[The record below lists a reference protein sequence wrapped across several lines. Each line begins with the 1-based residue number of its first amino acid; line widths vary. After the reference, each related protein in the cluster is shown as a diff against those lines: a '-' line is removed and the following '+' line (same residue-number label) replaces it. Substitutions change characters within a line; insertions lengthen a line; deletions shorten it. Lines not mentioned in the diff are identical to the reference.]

1 MFSVNSTV
9 PQVAAALAQIPAL
22 LNHARNSN
30 FSKTLST
37 SSHIPNRKDRPP
49 RYHRHASRHK
59 AQTMEE
65 LIAICNECLE
75 AKAIQI
81 VPQNVNKT
89 ELNVCKNNPLR
100 KSSHA
105 LCTSNISAPTF
116 FENKTGFPESGLRS
130 PIPGQINLHHLF
142 SSARNSIMFEQRRGF
157 ESKKRR
163 QEAADQEAKSKSQDA
178 EDQTK
183 NTAKKPMQYFD
194 KFGRYVL
201 AGVLIYL
208 AIRYFSGRGL
218 MLVDFD
224 VKPVK
229 TNTCFDDVQGCY
241 EAKQELID
249 IVNFLKNPLR
259 FTSVG
264 AKLPKGVL
272 LSGPPGVGKTLLARA
287 VAGEANVPFFQVTG
301 SEFDEMF
308 VGTGAKKVRTLFKAA
323 KSVAPCVIFIDE
335 LDSVGSKR
343 ANSGMHPYAN
353 QTINQLLAE
362 MDGFQTNSGIIVI
375 GATNRSHH
383 LDSAIIRAGRF
394 DVEIKV
400 RVPPLRERVELFDYF
415 LNKPN
420 ITLHSDVNIDDLAK
434 TCVGFT
440 GADVENMVNQAA
452 LHTALRNS
460 NVICQQDLEFAK
472 EKIKLGPAMKHK
484 IPDENTNRMTAY
496 HEAGH
501 TIVCLYTQNAVPLY
515 KVTIQARGQTLG
527 HTAFSLEKDEYSVS
541 KAELMARMDV
551 AMGGRVAEEL
561 VFGSD
566 KVSTGAS
573 SDFAAA
579 TAIAQNM
586 VTQYGMSEK
595 VGIHVFSESDKPSAG
610 MQDIIDKEVQRLLNE
625 SYARAVD
632 LLKRHREDL
641 NRLAAALLKYEI
653 LSKEDVLAVIAGK
666 KPKAAL
672 PPKPRA
678 PSIVET
684 IIFNDKPGQNNL

>member
-1 MFSVNSTV
+1 MFSVSSTV
-9 PQVAAALAQIPAL
+9 PQVATALTQIPAL
-22 LNHARNSN
+22 LNHVRNSN

-37 SSHIPNRKDRPP
+37 SSHVPNRKDRPS
-49 RYHRHASRHK
+49 RYQRNTAKHN
-59 AQTMEE
+59 AQTIEE
-65 LIAICNECLE
+65 LLTICSECLE
-75 AKAIQI
+75 ANNIRI
-81 VPQNVNKT
+81 IPQNVNKT
-89 ELNVCKNNPLR
+89 ELLRVSRTNPLR
-100 KSSHA
+100 QGSLGQHTSSV
-105 LCTSNISAPTF
+105 SAHTF
-116 FENKTGFPESGLRS
+116 FENKNGFPESALRS
-130 PIPGQINLHHLF
+130 PIPVQINLHHLI

-157 ESKKRR
+157 ESKARR
-163 QEAADQEAKSKSQDA
+163 QIDA
-178 EDQTK
+178 EEATNKGQDTRDQTK
-183 NTAKKPMQYFD
+183 KKPMFD
-194 KFGRYVL
+194 KVGRFLL
-201 AGVLIYL
+201 ALALIELVIIMGLYL
-208 AIRYFSGRGL
+208 GRGITL
-218 MLVDFD
+218 MNFD

-229 TNTCFDDVQGCY
+229 TTTSFDDVQGCY

-249 IVNFLKNPLR
+249 IVSFLKNPLR

-287 VAGEANVPFFQVTG
+287 VAGEANVPFFQVSG

-308 VGTGAKKVRTLFKAA
+308 VGTGAKKVRTLFKTA
-323 KSVAPCVIFIDE
+323 KTVAPCVIFIDE

-343 ANSGMHPYAN
+343 ANSGIHPYAN
-353 QTINQLLAE
+353 QTVNQLLAE
-362 MDGFQTNSGIIVI
+362 MDGFQNNTGIIVI
-375 GATNRSHH
+375 GATNRSQH
-383 LDSAIIRAGRF
+383 LDSAVVRAGRF
-394 DVEIKV
+394 DMEIKV

-415 LNKPN
+415 LGKPN
-420 ITLHSDVNIDDLAK
+420 ITLHSDVNVEDLAR

-440 GADVENMVNQAA
+440 GADIENMVNQAA

-472 EKIKLGPAMKHK
+472 EKLKLGPAMKHK
-484 IPDENTNRMTAY
+484 ILDEETNRMTAY

-501 TIVCLYTQNAVPLY
+501 TIVCLFTQNAVPLY

-579 TAIAQNM
+579 TNIAQNM
-586 VTQYGMSEK
+586 VMQYGMSEK
-595 VGIHVFSESDKPSAG
+595 VGIHVFNQGEKPSGA
-610 MQDIIDKEVQRLLNE
+610 MQDLIDKEVQRLLNE
-625 SYARAVD
+625 SYARAMD
-632 LLKRHREDL
+632 LIKKHREEL
-641 NRLAAALLKYEI
+641 NRLATALLKYEI
-653 LSKEDVLAVIAGK
+653 LSKEDVMAVIAGR

-684 IIFNDKPGQNNL
+684 IIFNDKPGPNNL